1 MAAVCVGFIE
11 RITLMSAPTKPIV
24 PCIGLPS
31 FAAMTLVIAIALA
44 MVACGSKDAVAGKWT
59 ADLGADGVVTWE
71 FNGSGKCSMKNTYME
86 QDGTYTI
93 EGDQMTVKLEL
104 WDEAKV
110 YTFSVDGDSLTMN
123 DNAGMGISGTFTKE

>member
-1 MAAVCVGFIE
+1 MKKNIFK
-11 RITLMSAPTKPIV
+11 TLP
-24 PCIGLPS
+24 
-31 FAAMTLVIAIALA
+31 AMTLVIAIALA